1 MVQPSKWVLF
11 ALCQVS
17 VGQNFWWV
25 GITSL
30 GVGSGTQGYS
40 ILWTHHLQYS
50 SFHHI
55 CSFTFCSF
63 RFLWSTMAP
72 KYTEN
77 ARSKQFVSFK
87 LHAILSS
94 VMKYHAAWLC
104 ATWDVRPPFV
114 QCILPV
120 SHLAAI
126 VARRLT
132 IIVLQCCV
140 HITLILLTNGPEVQE
155 Q

>member
-1 MVQPSKWVLF
+1 
-11 ALCQVS
+11 
-17 VGQNFWWV
+17 
-25 GITSL
+25 
-30 GVGSGTQGYS
+30 
-40 ILWTHHLQYS
+40 
-50 SFHHI
+50 
-55 CSFTFCSF
+55 
-63 RFLWSTMAP
+63 MAP